1 VEKIRELYEKVA
13 GDKILQAKF
22 EVILNNAEKAGQKET
37 DLKLDAFAKEAGYDV
52 SAEEMREFFKTIA
65 EKGNGEL
72 EDSELDLVA
81 GGKLDLNK
89 VVNSVTTY
97 GAGCVQGS
105 VTNQLFK
112 GDCLQYFQQ

>member
-1 VEKIRELYEKVA
+1 MRELYEKVA

-22 EVILNNAEKAGQKET
+22 EVILNNAEKAGLQAT
-37 DLKLDAFAKEAGYDV
+37 DIKLAAFAKEAGYDV
-52 SAEEMREFFKTIA
+52 TAEEMREFFKTIA
-65 EKGNGEL
+65 EKGGGEL
-72 EDSELDLVA
+72 SDSELDAVA
-81 GGKLDLNK
+81 GGKLDMDK
-89 VVNSVTTY
+89 VLNSVVTY